1 MANRG
6 ALWFLKNVYAIRSW
20 IIIIVAFVVPCKLI
34 ICQTPE
40 SKCLYVICVM
50 GLCYVTEAVPIS
62 VTSLFPIFL
71 FPMLGIAA
79 AKHVSSKYVND
90 TSMLFFGGL
99 IVAVAI
105 EETGLHKR
113 IALGVMKLVGVSPN
127 MLLLGLMVPTWF
139 LSMWISNTATS
150 SMMLPIITAVVDQM
164 KIAES
169 DDDSNYVMDK
179 KDNSNGPISEKDI
192 KIEISDTQR
201 KTTQRKSEEI
211 KRLSKAFALSV
222 AYAANT
228 GGIATL
234 VGTPP
239 NLVLQSVANTK
250 YDATKKG
257 TDAGITFANW
267 MGFAFLLSLI
277 MLIISWFWIQLLF
290 IRCGCLNKANRSR
303 SKAIKTAIDQEFKK
317 LGKITFAEATV
328 LIVFICL
335 AILWIFRDLP
345 DIHGWSLAF
354 KTKYVSDSTASILMA
369 CLLFILPAEI
379 PNVFCW
385 NKISSTTNEYEKPT
399 YRPILNWQVTNQKV
413 PWGVLV
419 LLGGGFALADASQI
433 SGLSKWL
440 SCELSSI
447 NEYEPWII
455 NLIICCVVAGATEVT
470 SNTAT
475 ATLLLPIMFDL
486 AIGLN
491 LHPLYMMISVCIAC
505 SFAFMLPV
513 ATPPNAIVF
522 STGYL
527 KIYDMVFAGI
537 VMNIIGIAVLTLA
550 VNTWAEPIFGLDTIP
565 EMFRNIS
572 NSTNKACIQLC
583 PN

>member
-1 MANRG
+1 MNKRPNDEPAFETQFKGNKRYDTSRLTTEFLNSEDCVKRISETVNRIENELSSNRCINEAYG
-6 ALWFLKNVYAIRSW
+6 SFTNFLMNEMDLAGLTVTSPIKYECKSKQSKAKTFLKPYWSDLLQQKWDAASKKE
-20 IIIIVAFVVPCKLI
+20 KLWL
-34 ICQTPE
+34 
-40 SKCLYVICVM
+40 KCSDHTNIKRKLKQEYCAARNDFDKHLRKAKRTYQNKLQM
-50 GLCYVTEAVPIS
+50 DLMTE
-62 VTSLFPIFL
+62 LE
-71 FPMLGIAA
+71 
-79 AKHVSSKYVND
+79 K
-90 TSMLFFGGL
+90 
-99 IVAVAI
+99 
-105 EETGLHKR
+105 
-113 IALGVMKLVGVSPN
+113 PN
-127 MLLLGLMVPTWF
+127 SRDFWKQIGKIG
-139 LSMWISNTATS
+139 ISNDRR
-150 SMMLPIITAVVDQM
+150 DQ
-164 KIAES
+164 IPWEVI
-169 DDDSNYVMDK
+169 DDNGEVTTDK
-179 KDNSNGPISEKDI
+179 E
-192 KIEISDTQR
+192 R
-201 KTTQRKSEEI
+201 
-211 KRLSKAFALSV
+211 
-222 AYAANT
+222 
-228 GGIATL
+228 
-234 VGTPP
+234 
-239 NLVLQSVANTK
+239 VLQKWKTDYQTLFNDQTDSIK

-290 IRCGCLNKANRSR
+290 IRCGCLHKANRSR

-317 LGKITFAEATV
+317 LGKITFAEVTV

-565 EMFRNIS
+565 EMFQNMS
-572 NSTNKACIQLC
+572 SSTNKACIQLC

>member
-20 IIIIVAFVVPCKLI
+20 IIIIIAFVVPCKLI

-71 FPMLGIAA
+71 FPMLGIAT

-113 IALGVMKLVGVSPN
+113 IALGIMKLVGVSPN

-139 LSMWISNTATS
+139 LSMWISNTATT
-150 SMMLPIITAVVDQM
+150 SMMLPIITAVIDQM

-179 KDNSNGPISEKDI
+179 KDNSNGPVSEKDV

-201 KTTQRKSEEI
+201 QTTQRKSEEI

-250 YDATKKG
+250 YDAIKKG

-267 MGFAFLLSLI
+267 MGFAILLSLI
-277 MLIISWFWIQLLF
+277 MLILSWFWIQLLF

-317 LGKITFAEATV
+317 LGKITFAEVTV

-369 CLLFILPAEI
+369 CLLFILPAEV

-385 NKISSTTNEYEKPT
+385 NKISSTTNEYEKST

-550 VNTWAEPIFGLDTIP
+550 VNTWAEPIFNLDTIP

-572 NSTNKACIQLC
+572 SNTNNACIQLC